1 MQKCMIIIKILK
13 LWQIGHKQGGPIGSR
28 LSRQRLVIQ
37 IPARDENLPVSKAS
51 RKLTN
56 LTERKIHIPPYMVT
70 NNLSVCL
77 LPNLTPIIS
86 KLAKENGLKF
96 FLDIYGKKVCLK
108 KNSIKGVQDL
118 EGLVQLCNSP
128 LLNFAY

>member
-86 KLAKENGLKF
+86 KLAKQNGLKF
-96 FLDIYGKKVCLK
+96 FLGHLWQKGMSQKKFH
-108 KNSIKGVQDL
+108 KGCSRLRRPCTTLQFT
-118 EGLVQLCNSP
+118 ST
-128 LLNFAY
+128 